1 VPGTKPRLEVV
12 EGGAGAAAQESAS
25 SPSGPRSRARIV
37 AWALAGLLALSVLGF
52 AQQGR
57 RAERLMTR
65 VARLEAEL
73 AASEAALQA
82 HRSHLAD
89 VRGAVSQLQELV
101 EREPAPARTGGSAG
115 LR

>member
-12 EGGAGAAAQESAS
+12 EGGAGAAAPESPS
-25 SPSGPRSRARIV
+25 SPTGPRSRARIV
-37 AWALAGLLALSVLGF
+37 AWALAGLLALAVLGF

-65 VARLEAEL
+65 VAGLEAEL

-89 VRGAVSQLQELV
+89 VRGAVAKLQDLV
-101 EREPAPARTGGSAG
+101 EREPAKGPSAG
-115 LR
+115 AAAPR